1 MKKDLILFIFSVALV
16 AACQNSGNPGG
27 QSAATTATPSS
38 GPVPSASYD
47 PSWTDLGR
55 VNRNTIAP
63 DFVLE
68 DQTGKMHRLADYR
81 GKKNVVLVFY
91 RGYF

>member
-1 MKKDLILFIFSVALV
+1 MKKDLILFLFGVAFV
-16 AACQNSGNPGG
+16 AACQSGGNSGG
-27 QSAATTATPSS
+27 QSASTIATPSS
-38 GPVPSASYD
+38 GPAPSASYE
-47 PSWTDLGR
+47 PGWTDLNR

-63 DFVLE
+63 DFALE
-68 DQTGKMHRLADYR
+68 DQTGKVHRLADYR